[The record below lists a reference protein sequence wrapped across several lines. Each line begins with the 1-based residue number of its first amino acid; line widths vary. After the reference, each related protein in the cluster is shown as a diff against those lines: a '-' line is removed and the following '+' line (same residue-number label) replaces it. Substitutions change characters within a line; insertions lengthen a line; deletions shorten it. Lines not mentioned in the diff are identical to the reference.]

1 MVQIYKNLNFSLN
14 VRKCSVQIFGNL
26 DFGQN
31 FWKILFLAK
40 ISKISNLSNFWKL
53 YLFLSFFFDLEFGE
67 NYG

>member
-1 MVQIYKNLNFSLN
+1 MVKIHKNLDFGLN
-14 VRKCSVQIFGNL
+14 VRKCSVHNFGNL

-40 ISKISNLSNFWKL
+40 NSKILNFQIFGNAIF
-53 YLFLSFFFDLEFGE
+53 YIYSEFGE